1 MKINCNGK
9 ILSLGQKTIIMGILN
24 VTPDSFS
31 DGGNYTEIDAAVAH
45 AKQMVEEGADI
56 IDIGGESTRP
66 GAPKITVEEEIKRV
80 IPILKAVIK
89 EVDVLISVDTYKAA
103 VAEAALK
110 NGAHIINDV
119 WGFQKEPEIA
129 AVIAK
134 YKAAG
139 IAMHNRQKNESQD
152 THNRRDFDY
161 EQDIM
166 LSIKDFFEKTFKIAK
181 DAQLKQENIILD
193 PGIGFG
199 KRASQ
204 SIEVLSKLEVLK
216 SFNQP
221 LLLGTSRKS
230 VIGEILDLPSHQRL
244 EGTIATNVL
253 GVMKGYDIVRV
264 HDVKEHVRA
273 LKVIDAIIRG

>member
-1 MKINCNGK
+1 MKLNCNGK
-9 ILSLGQKTIIMGILN
+9 TLVLGDKTIIMGILN

-31 DGGNYTEIDAAVAH
+31 DGGIYNEIDAAVAH
-45 AKQMVEEGADI
+45 AKRMVNEGADI

-66 GAPKITVEEEIKRV
+66 GAPKISVEEEINRV
-80 IPILKAVIK
+80 IPILKAVMK
-89 EVDVLISVDTYKAA
+89 EVDVLISVDTYKAE
-103 VAEAALK
+103 VAKAALE

-129 AVIAK
+129 EIIAK
-134 YKAAG
+134 FNAVG
-139 IAMHNRQKNESQD
+139 IAMHNRQKNERMD

-161 EQDIM
+161 EEDIM
-166 LSIKDFFEKTFKIAK
+166 LSIKKFFEKTFQVAK
-181 DAQLKQENIILD
+181 SAHLKRENIILD

-199 KRASQ
+199 KRGSQ
-204 SIEVLSKLEVLK
+204 SIEVLSRLEELK
-216 SFNQP
+216 ELNQP

-230 VIGEILDLPSHQRL
+230 VIGEILDLPSQERL

-253 GVMKGYDIVRV
+253 GVMKGYDIIRV

-273 LKVIDAIIRG
+273 LKVVDAIIRG